1 MIPPVEECL
10 QLLKKSHVPEH
21 VIEHSRKVCEI
32 AACLGRLL
40 NRQGAGLD
48 EGMIAAASWLH
59 DIAKMDGLRSGEN
72 HSAAGAELLKKLGY
86 AEIAEIVRQHVVLDA
101 ETHKQEIGEAIVVH
115 YADKRVKHTAIVSL
129 EDRFQD
135 LKERYGKHPAARQ
148 WLEDL
153 EKRTQDLEMRIF
165 QRLAIGPDS
174 LQSLVEDRDLP

>member
-59 DIAKMDGLRSGEN
+59 DIAKMDGLSRGEN
-72 HSAAGAELLKKLGY
+72 HSTAGADLLKNLGY
-86 AEIAEIVRQHVVLDA
+86 PEIAEIVRQHVKLDT
-101 ETHKQEIGEAIVVH
+101 ETYQGEIGETVLVH
-115 YADKRVKHTAIVSL
+115 YADKRVKHTALVSL
-129 EDRFQD
+129 EDSFRD
-135 LKERYGKHPAARQ
+135 LKERYGKHPAARE

-153 EKRTQDLEMRIF
+153 EKQTKELESRIF
-165 QRLAIGPDS
+165 RRLAISPDR
-174 LQSLVEDRDLP
+174 LRSLVEGG